1 MATHNLAVI
10 IINPSNEQHFL
21 LTRQTRPPKFNDQEY
36 DSFVDSDLWDLPS
49 TLLVPLAGDA
59 QSQVVVDGEESCSQK
74 INLKEFDLS
83 LALDQ
88 VF

>member
-10 IINPSNEQHFL
+10 IINPSNEQQFL

-88 VF
+88 VC

>member
-10 IINPSNEQHFL
+10 IINPSNEQQFL
-21 LTRQTRPPKFNDQEY
+21 LIRQTRPPKFNDQEY
-36 DSFVDSDLWDLPS
+36 DSFLDSDLWDLPS
-49 TLLVPLAGDA
+49 TQLVPLAGDT

-74 INLKEFDLS
+74 VNLNEFDLG